1 MLSWRLADFLEQAA
15 TVKSFWTEAGS
26 HANRRGKYFVQ
37 QATDLSGALPEA
49 DAWQA
54 CEPLEVEI
62 VAFVH
67 RVAGGGDGAFIY
79 EAAGNFAFL
88 AEAVMEC
95 MRQARELQDTLESLA
110 EGSRALGRF
119 PAGGPGPPVAGSLQA
134 RAVGPAL
141 PGASLAEAA
150 CAGPLP
156 RAVLPSVCRGS

>member
-1 MLSWRLADFLEQAA
+1 MTEVERQEASSMLSWRLPDFLEQAA

-67 RVAGGGDGAFIY
+67 RVAGGGDVVFTH
-79 EAAGNFAFL
+79 EAAGNFAIL
-88 AEAVMEC
+88 AEAAEDC
-95 MRQARELQDTLESLA
+95 MRRARELQNFLQALMA
-110 EGSRALGRF
+110 ESRAH
-119 PAGGPGPPVAGSLQA
+119 
-134 RAVGPAL
+134 
-141 PGASLAEAA
+141 
-150 CAGPLP
+150 AGPSRRRSTLNRLGDAKP
-156 RAVLPSVCRGS
+156 